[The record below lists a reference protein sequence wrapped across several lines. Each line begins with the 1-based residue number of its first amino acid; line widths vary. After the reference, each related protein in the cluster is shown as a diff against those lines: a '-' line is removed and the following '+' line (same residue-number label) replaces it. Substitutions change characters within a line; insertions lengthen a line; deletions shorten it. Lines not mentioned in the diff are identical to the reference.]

1 MKKIAILLSVLIVV
15 LSAFVVTGCGST
27 TTSVAYE
34 ISMELTDDMKVLGQE
49 KVKFKNQ
56 TESVLTEL
64 KFNIHANAY
73 REGAKYP
80 PENPVLTSQAFPNG
94 ASYGKMEIKNASVNG
109 KDGEFLICGEDKNVL
124 SVKLDNE
131 LYPDESVSVE
141 IEYEITLANVISRT
155 GYNGTTINLG
165 NCYPILCVYDN
176 GFYEC
181 VYYAYG
187 DPFFSEC
194 ADYKV
199 TLTMPEKYILATSG
213 EVVKRQTS
221 GGKTTSEMKISS
233 ARSFAMVVSEQFNVL
248 TAEVNGTMISYYYYN
263 DEKAEDSLEYAKK
276 SIKYFSDTFGKYP
289 FRTYSVVQ
297 TPFMQGGMEYTS
309 LVMISDRIDKASIG
323 EVIVH
328 ETAHQWW
335 QAVVGN
341 NEIEHGF
348 LDESLAEY
356 SVVMFY
362 ENHPEYSLTRKTLMG
377 IAEQTYKTYCSVYQK
392 LFGNVNTVMLR
403 SLNEFSSSYEYVNI
417 AYIKGCIM
425 FDCLRQT
432 IGDNDF
438 LTGLKKY
445 YEDYKFKVATPDD
458 LAGTFEKTG
467 ADTNGFFKSFYEGKV
482 IL

>member
-1 MKKIAILLSVLIVV
+1 MRKIGILLSVIIGV

-27 TTSVAYE
+27 TANVTYE

-49 KVKFKNQ
+49 KVRYKNQ

-73 REGAKYP
+73 REDSKYL
-80 PENPVLTSQAFPNG
+80 PENPTLTSQAFPNG
-94 ASYGKMEIKNASVNG
+94 ASYGKMDIKSVSVNG
-109 KDGEFLICGEDKNVL
+109 EDGEYIICGEDKNVL
-124 SVKLDNE
+124 SVKLEDE
-131 LYPDESVSVE
+131 LYPDESVDVK

-155 GYNGTTINLG
+155 GYNEKTINLG
-165 NCYPILCVYDN
+165 NCYPILCAYDN

-181 VYYAYG
+181 VYYSYG

-194 ADYKV
+194 ADYSV
-199 TLTMPEKYILATSG
+199 SVTMPEKYVLATSG
-213 EVVKRQTS
+213 EVVKSQTD
-221 GGKTTSEMKISS
+221 GEKTTNVMKISS
-233 ARSFAMVVSEQFNVL
+233 ARSFAMVVSEQFKVL
-248 TAEVNGTMISYYYYN
+248 TADVNGVSVSYYYYDDTN
-263 DEKAEDSLEYAKK
+263 AEGSLEYAKK
-276 SIKYFSDTFGKYP
+276 SIKYFSETFGKYP

-309 LVMISDRIDKASIG
+309 LVMISDRIEQASIG

-341 NEIEHGF
+341 NEIKHGF

-362 ENHPEYSLTRKTLMG
+362 ENHPEYSLTRQTLID

-438 LTGLKKY
+438 IIGLRKY

-458 LAGTFEKTG
+458 LAGAFEKTG